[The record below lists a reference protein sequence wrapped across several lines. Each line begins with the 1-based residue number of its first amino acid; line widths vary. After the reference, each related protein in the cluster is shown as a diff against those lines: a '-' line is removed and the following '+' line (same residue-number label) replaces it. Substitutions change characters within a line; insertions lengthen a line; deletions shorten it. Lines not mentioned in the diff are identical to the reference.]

1 MESEIKKD
9 QAKAKASA
17 EANKPWL
24 DAAMKIY
31 TNPEY
36 ANTNSLLTS
45 VGITPEMGQPFV
57 EAFNQFHIK
66 PEEDITKSKLYEK
79 ISNIF
84 TTKESIPTIQKIN
97 MTFEDATKNVAAMQ
111 KFVSLYAKDYVPEVE
126 DDEEKPTTRELV
138 AKFFDPGTSEKIK
151 AKAVIKEY

>member
-1 MESEIKKD
+1 
-9 QAKAKASA
+9 
-17 EANKPWL
+17 
-24 DAAMKIY
+24 MKIY

-111 KFVSLYAKDYVPEVE
+111 KFVSLYVNKQDNSLEKLVNAYQWL
-126 DDEEKPTTRELV
+126 EEFYYFIYCSLNEQ
-138 AKFFDPGTSEKIK
+138 KIR
-151 AKAVIKEY
+151 